1 MPRASRNI
9 WLRKPYPNKMPPT
22 TPTSTQAPPTLT
34 LPTLTYNP
42 LPYAKLSPLLPNKL
56 SPSSHSTSAPRRSEP
71 LPACPKYFAPRC
83 SRLLPN
89 LPISLSVQLT
99 DFSGSSS
106 TEEGRPRSFA
116 SVVFSQRKGRCST
129 SCFLGEE
136 ATDCVSSW
144 ILSPSFLCSDRP
156 RFALVSFFNFLHSPL
171 NYDCSSSK
179 IVEKKTKQN
188 NSEKFSRK
196 SVMRFKKRRKKKKQ
210 RCMRKKIMEN

>member
-83 SRLLPN
+83 FPVCSR
-89 LPISLSVQLT
+89 T
-99 DFSGSSS
+99 
-106 TEEGRPRSFA
+106 
-116 SVVFSQRKGRCST
+116 
-129 SCFLGEE
+129 
-136 ATDCVSSW
+136 
-144 ILSPSFLCSDRP
+144 SPSPFLSNSLTSAVAAAQKKA
-156 RFALVSFFNFLHSPL
+156 ALVHSLLRFSPSAKDGVARPVSWERRQLIVCRHGFCPPASCAVIGLALLSFLFLTFYIHH
-171 NYDCSSSK
+171 
-179 IVEKKTKQN
+179 
-188 NSEKFSRK
+188 
-196 SVMRFKKRRKKKKQ
+196 
-210 RCMRKKIMEN
+210 

>member
-22 TPTSTQAPPTLT
+22 STQAPPTLT
-34 LPTLTYNP
+34 LPTLTCNP

-56 SPSSHSTSAPRRSEP
+56 SPSSHSTSAPCRSEP
-71 LPACPKYFAPRC
+71 LPARPKYFAPRRFPVC
-83 SRLLPN
+83 SRN

-156 RFALVSFFNFLHSPL
+156 RFALVSFFLTFYIHH
-171 NYDCSSSK
+171 
-179 IVEKKTKQN
+179 
-188 NSEKFSRK
+188 
-196 SVMRFKKRRKKKKQ
+196 
-210 RCMRKKIMEN
+210 